1 MLEGNI
7 PGNGECNHVTRVHEW
22 VGRASV
28 TLRRT
33 GNLQQRVGVVCY
45 THPLSATERF
55 DYVPR
60 QQNWSNSTV
69 WFEVNQEEA
78 NCDIEIINDTS
89 AETLER
95 FYVQLDEET
104 IDRAVLGDPG
114 VVHCV
119 EINNDR
125 DDCKL

>member
-1 MLEGNI
+1 M
-7 PGNGECNHVTRVHEW
+7 TRVYEW
-22 VGRASV
+22 VGQASI

-45 THPLSATERF
+45 THDHPQSATEIS

-60 QQNWSNSTV
+60 RQNWSNSTV

-78 NCDIEIINDTS
+78 SCDVEIVDDTK

-104 IDRAVLGDPG
+104 MGRAVLGRPG
-114 VVHCV
+114 VIHCV

-125 DDCKL
+125 GDCKFDLVSDWILDQGI